1 MILFDNKAIATLAAA
16 ILKDEEFD
24 LDIDNT
30 KMEQSKVFNA
40 LCIAQDALIQL
51 LKVQKMIREDALNG
65 RFSKDD

>member
-24 LDIDNT
+24 LDVDNT

-51 LKVQKMIREDALNG
+51 LKVQQMIK
-65 RFSKDD
+65 KDVLDEQK